1 MVNNIAKRIVPLCFL
16 LLLLIGVG
24 CSGDE
29 FKYTTKHAN
38 FVFDTRL
45 HGHSAALA
53 TALGNV
59 GVFCSVS
66 ETLSGGQRSFRF
78 DNHQGLVDVV
88 SFNAIDA
95 RQTQILGQN
104 NLLIVGYG
112 NLDTPAP
119 FFAYD
124 GECPH
129 CFDYNAIPLK
139 SYPLSVNSAGI
150 AQCKNCKR
158 AFNLNTGGNMIQGEG
173 RYRLV
178 VYRAS
183 NTPREVVIVKN

>member
-1 MVNNIAKRIVPLCFL
+1 MVNNIAKRIVSLCVL
-16 LLLLIGVG
+16 LLLIIGVG

-45 HGHSAALA
+45 HGALRSI
-53 TALGNV
+53 GNSLRQCWRV
-59 GVFCSVS
+59 LLCIR
-66 ETLSGGQRSFRF
+66 TLSGGQRSFRF

-88 SFNAIDA
+88 PFNAIDA
-95 RQTQILGQN
+95 RQTQIIGQN
-104 NLLIVGYG
+104 NLLIIGYG

-129 CFDYNAIPLK
+129 CFDNNAIPLK
-139 SYPLSVNSAGI
+139 SYPLSVNSTGI
-150 AQCKNCKR
+150 AQCKTCKR

-183 NTPREVVIVKN
+183 NTPKEVVIVKN

>member
-66 ETLSGGQRSFRF
+66 ETLSGGQRSFRLSESLGYVLCPA
-78 DNHQGLVDVV
+78 QKVVTRIAYGKKILVLH
-88 SFNAIDA
+88 A
-95 RQTQILGQN
+95 RI
-104 NLLIVGYG
+104 
-112 NLDTPAP
+112 
-119 FFAYD
+119 
-124 GECPH
+124 
-129 CFDYNAIPLK
+129 
-139 SYPLSVNSAGI
+139 S
-150 AQCKNCKR
+150 KR
-158 AFNLNTGGNMIQGEG
+158 
-173 RYRLV
+173 
-178 VYRAS
+178 
-183 NTPREVVIVKN
+183 